1 MNSWLHSSWRLPVAL
16 LATAVV
22 LGTALLPWPRALYL
36 ALTSEAGLVENATVL
51 TALGGAGLALSI
63 WGLRGRLGAPVLGF
77 WFLLFALGLIF
88 LAGEE
93 ISWGQQYLHWE
104 TPAGFAARNYQR
116 ETNLHNLQGVDV
128 DAPAVILGLG
138 VFVGGIA
145 WPLWVLV
152 RRRAGVMDGWL
163 GSLWPSARLWPAAA
177 IALALWATEVTLVQR
192 GLDQSPA
199 LRTHY
204 VAIREA
210 VELFLIVYVL
220 LYLADVR
227 RRLGP
232 REQGLVP
239 LGD

>member
-1 MNSWLHSSWRLPVAL
+1 MSTWLNSSWRLPVAL
-16 LATAVV
+16 LIAAVA

-36 ALTSEAGLVENATVL
+36 ALTSEGGLVENATVL
-51 TALGGAGLALSI
+51 AALAGAALALSI
-63 WGLRGRLGAPVLGF
+63 WGLRGRLASPVLGAG
-77 WFLLFALGLIF
+77 FLLFALGLIF

-104 TPAGFAARNYQR
+104 TPAGFAARNYQG
-116 ETNLHNLQGVDV
+116 ETNLHNLRGVDV
-128 DAPAVILGLG
+128 DAPAVVLGLG

-145 WPLWVLV
+145 WPLWSLM
-152 RRRAGVMDGWL
+152 RRRSGVMGGWL
-163 GSLWPSARLWPAAA
+163 GGVWPSARLWPAAI
-177 IALALWATEVTLVQR
+177 IALALWVTEVTLVQQ

-204 VAIREA
+204 VAIREG

-232 REQGLVP
+232 REAGLVA
-239 LGD
+239 LTD